1 MKKTTTTSLAKK
13 MTIALVCGLV
23 AGLALMF
30 VRESLNSSGSA
41 AAWTAINNILFQDIT
56 AAGAESAL
64 GIFYIIGQLFIK
76 SLQLVIVPMVF
87 TSIALAIGQIS
98 DTRTLGR
105 ISAKTIGI
113 FLLCSF

>member
-41 AAWTAINNILFQDIT
+41 AAWTAINNK
-56 AAGAESAL
+56 
-64 GIFYIIGQLFIK
+64 IGRAH
-76 SLQLVIVPMVF
+76 V
-87 TSIALAIGQIS
+87 
-98 DTRTLGR
+98 
-105 ISAKTIGI
+105 
-113 FLLCSF
+113 